1 MGLILVTN
9 FLPNVLIYYILENLL
24 VYIRNKIMF
33 LLNLASSVAGYNG
46 FNIPINHSNTGNDT
60 NVLTIWCMY

>member
-24 VYIRNKIMF
+24 VYIRNKIM
-33 LLNLASSVAGYNG
+33 LLRNLASSVAGYNG
-46 FNIPINHSNTGNDT
+46 FITPINHINTGNDT